1 VIARAEAREGL
12 PKECKITFTLD
23 AGDARHK
30 STVAEKIEGGH
41 EGAPMLQDVL
51 RFSHPGAAYDTA
63 TSTRAMR
70 MYGRTVLFK
79 RDMRSDYL
87 ASC

>member
-1 VIARAEAREGL
+1 
-12 PKECKITFTLD
+12 
-23 AGDARHK
+23 
-30 STVAEKIEGGH
+30 
-41 EGAPMLQDVL
+41 MLQDVL

-79 RDMRSDYL
+79 RDMRSD
-87 ASC
+87 